1 MRRQFSGWRGEAGGD
16 DGRQPADEQQ
26 HHRRLQAGG
35 DGQPEDVGDGEHDDD
50 GGCPERRRMRAEI
63 DDARHVVTEDV
74 GEQGDRAGIDHH
86 RLRPCVE
93 EGEALAPGAAEEVV
107 LAAGMRMCRA
117 QFGVA
122 QRAGQPGGDQP
133 DVVLGDAGDHG
144 RCFEDAGTDDDG
156 DRSRRVQ
163 QGAGVVGAGGHGR
176 QACRIR

>member
-74 GEQGDRAGIDHH
+74 GEQGDRAGVDHH

-93 EGEALAPGAAEEVV
+93 ESHVLAPGTAEEVV
-107 LAAGMRMCRA
+107 LTAGMRVRRA
-117 QFGVA
+117 QFGIA
-122 QRAGQPGGDQP
+122 QRAGERDERTGQPGGDQP
-133 DVVLGDAGDHG
+133 AVVLRHAGDHG
-144 RCFEDAGTDDDG
+144 RCLEDAGTDDDADDVG
-156 DRSRRVQ
+156 RSR
-163 QGAGVVGAGGHGR
+163 GKAHDFSW
-176 QACRIR
+176 